1 MSVSTENFLKG
12 IYQLKNDLGVKANSS
27 NLAERLDISR
37 AAITDMAK
45 KLADKEL
52 VIYKKYREIDLTE
65 KGQKLALSVVRRHRL
80 WETFLDR
87 VLNLAP
93 YEIHQE
99 AELLE
104 HQTSENLMSKIDE
117 YLGHPQFDPHGDPI
131 PDPTGK
137 FPALDFILL
146 VNAEP
151 GKNYIISRIQ
161 NQSPEIAGFFEEN
174 GISLEKTLFSR
185 SKNLVDKTITV
196 EIDNKIL
203 VIQEEFSKCI
213 YVNEQM

>member
-12 IYQLKNDLGVKANSS
+12 VYQLKNDLRVKATSS
-27 NLAERLDISR
+27 NLAERLDISP

-45 KLADKEL
+45 KLAVKEL
-52 VIYKKYREIDLTE
+52 IVYKKYREIDLTE

-99 AELLE
+99 AEMLE

-117 YLGHPQFDPHGDPI
+117 YLGHPKFDPHGDPI
-131 PDPTGK
+131 PDPAGK
-137 FPALDFILL
+137 FPELDLTLL
-146 VNAEP
+146 AYAEP
-151 GKNYIISRIQ
+151 EKNYIISRIQ
-161 NQSPEIAGFFEEN
+161 NQSSEIAKFFEDN
-174 GISLEKTLFSR
+174 GISFEKVIYVISKSLEDS
-185 SKNLVDKTITV
+185 TITV
-196 EIDNKIL
+196 KIENKIL
-203 VIQEEFSKCI
+203 IIQEKISKCI
-213 YVNEQM
+213 YVNELN